1 MTECCKKV
9 ALSSSG
15 PAFLKQWDRMG
26 TYSYTGQTLHG
37 RYVYQHE
44 NFTQHIF
51 YIFGEFDGWLLGPTP
66 DLNFGG
72 VKNSHDRMCVH
83 TQDSIDTK
91 AWGYYAGPR
100 DTKVKRDN
108 GRSVFF
114 SLFQIQDPEEAYP
127 HWKHDDSTLSLRC
140 VAQTVTIDSRLRP
153 DPERA
158 PMLRKLYRR

>member
-1 MTECCKKV
+1 MPGTVFSLSECCNKV
-9 ALSSSG
+9 VLTASG
-15 PAFLKQWDRMG
+15 PALLRQWDRMG

-100 DTKVKRDN
+100 DTKVYD
-108 GRSVFF
+108 
-114 SLFQIQDPEEAYP
+114 IY
-127 HWKHDDSTLSLRC
+127 
-140 VAQTVTIDSRLRP
+140 
-153 DPERA
+153 
-158 PMLRKLYRR
+158 